1 MYTLLVVDDEM
12 FTRKGIIKKVPTEP
26 DGISEVLEARDGKEG
41 LAIAQYSPVDIVLSD
56 VRMPRMDGIK
66 MCQEIRRLYPDC
78 VIIFLS
84 GYSDK
89 EYLRSAISMQALQY
103 IDKPVDTGAL
113 QEALSQAVS
122 YCNEIRYSRKFVR
135 EANRKRLARLLL
147 SSPPSNGQ
155 LAVALSESGHTYED
169 FRDSLTVIFQFLP
182 GPDASDEKLGFH
194 DTLEQCQEMISE
206 IIRNKHLPFLKIK
219 RFRKYFPLT
228 VS

>member
-89 EYLRSAISMQALQY
+89 EYLRSAISMQARS
-103 IDKPVDTGAL
+103 T
-113 QEALSQAVS
+113 
-122 YCNEIRYSRKFVR
+122 
-135 EANRKRLARLLL
+135 
-147 SSPPSNGQ
+147 
-155 LAVALSESGHTYED
+155 
-169 FRDSLTVIFQFLP
+169 
-182 GPDASDEKLGFH
+182 
-194 DTLEQCQEMISE
+194 
-206 IIRNKHLPFLKIK
+206 
-219 RFRKYFPLT
+219 
-228 VS
+228 